1 MNKSALR
8 KFLSIFGLNRQIWI
22 SACLLFVFGLVLLE
36 SCNQKEETKVAV
48 EVEEKS
54 NGHIPVQ
61 ECRPCHAGIVDS
73 FLQTGKGRSF
83 FPAIKAGKIADWN
96 TEKPVFDKVKN
107 LFYLAEKQKSTFS
120 ILEFRLEGKDT
131 IHSRRELVSHVIGS
145 GNQTVSFLRE
155 ENGYLYEMPLT
166 WYSRKKIWDLSPG
179 YENGG
184 NQRFDREIG
193 TECLDCH
200 NSGFGAIPNSI
211 NRYKNAGHAL
221 NCSSCHASAN
231 AHLEEMQK
239 TNGKSK
245 DLKIIRLAATDQQI
259 QMDVCRN
266 CHLEGIKIP
275 RDKKPAGDFSPGKRF
290 SDYYE
295 VFIPSASASGFGFAS
310 HAERLQM
317 SACFKNSKGK
327 LTCTTC
333 HDPHGK
339 LPEDPETF
347 YNEKCLS
354 CHTETSHQKSCT
366 KSNGKKTNCISCH
379 LLKSGTSDIPHVN
392 STDHFIR
399 KNPTDFNPKKGKTE
413 LRNFAGRSVS
423 EVETGLAWLKYSE
436 NMADTM
442 ALQRVKSY
450 LKFLPETEK
459 LRYHYLKNLPGL
471 PNADSSSFRKSS
483 NPIVL
488 FYWSEVKR
496 KAGLPWYSE
505 LELAC
510 KKAPDRIDFLF
521 RKALADEETG
531 RIPDYEQILKR
542 RPLDPDANTNLGY
555 NFLNS
560 GNHAE
565 AEKFLKNALKGD
577 PDRIMAKENLA
588 RCYIETGK
596 FEEAR
601 KILNRLCV
609 ENPAENRYKEALK
622 SLP

>member
-8 KFLSIFGLNRQIWI
+8 KFLSIFGMSRQIWI
-22 SACLLFVFGLVLLE
+22 SVCLLFVFGLVLLE

-83 FPAIKAGKIADWN
+83 FPATKAGEIAEWK
-96 TEKPVFDKVKN
+96 TAKPVFDKIKN
-107 LFYLAEKQKSTFS
+107 LFYLAEKQNSSFT

-131 IHSRRELVSHVIGS
+131 IHKRREIVSHVIGS

-200 NSGFGAIPNSI
+200 NSGFEAIPNSN

-221 NCSSCHASAN
+221 NCSSCHSSAN

-239 TNGKSK
+239 TKGKSK

-275 RDKKPAGDFSPGKRF
+275 RDKKPVGDFSPGKRF

-295 VFIPSASASGFGFAS
+295 VFIPSANASGFGFAS

-327 LTCTTC
+327 LTCTGC

-399 KNPTDFNPKKGKTE
+399 KNPTDFNPTKGKTE
-413 LRNFAGRSVS
+413 LRNFAGKSVS
-423 EVETGLAWLKYSE
+423 PLETGLAWLKYSE
-436 NMADTM
+436 NMADTL
-442 ALQRVKSY
+442 ALQRVKSF

-459 LRYHYLKNLPGL
+459 LRYHYLKNLSGL
-471 PNADSSSFRKSS
+471 PVADSSSFRKSS
-483 NPIVL
+483 DPTVL
-488 FYWSEVKR
+488 FHWSEVKR
-496 KAGLPWYSE
+496 KAGLLWYSE

-531 RIPDYEQILKR
+531 RIPDYDQILKR
-542 RPLDPDANTNLGY
+542 RPLDPEANTNLGY
-555 NFLNS
+555 YFLNS
-560 GNHAE
+560 GNHVE
-565 AEKFLKNALKGD
+565 AEKFLNKALKGD

-588 RCYIETGK
+588 RCYIESGK